1 MKKLFL
7 GLFCFLSAYCQAE
20 TSRWDGKYYA
30 ANSGFQQQ
38 FAMEALKLFP
48 MSPEDSVL
56 DIGCGDGRI
65 THYISTL
72 VPQGYVIG
80 LDKNPS
86 MIATAKTY
94 QNDKLSYILG
104 DAAALPYKNTF
115 TSIVSF
121 NALHWVDDPQAAIRS
136 INEALVPGGKVLIL
150 IAYSQPRYPF
160 HDAMN
165 SVAHSD
171 KWKSYFGPE
180 QSVVCRHTFGEWANY
195 IESEGL
201 IPEKIQLIDTSLN
214 YPSKKACGAWFAGW
228 IPFGTIPDD
237 KKDDY
242 VKDITDAYEKI
253 IPCEAD
259 GTTHF
264 LFDELI
270 IIASKP
276 TSSYRP
282 KT

>member
-7 GLFCFLSAYCQAE
+7 GLCCCLSVVCQAE

-30 ANSGFQQQ
+30 ANSGMQQQ
-38 FAMEALKLFP
+38 FAIEALKLFP
-48 MSPEDSVL
+48 MSANDAVL
-56 DIGCGDGRI
+56 DIGCGNGFI
-65 THYISTL
+65 TKYISTL

-86 MIATAKTY
+86 MITSAKEY
-94 QNDKLSYILG
+94 QNDKLSFVLG
-104 DAAALPYKNTF
+104 DAGALAFKNKF
-115 TSIVSF
+115 NCIVTF
-121 NALHWVDDPQAAIRS
+121 NAIHWVDDLRAAIRG

-150 IAYSQPRYPF
+150 TSYVQPRHPF
-160 HDAMN
+160 HDVMN

-171 KWKSYFGPE
+171 KWKSYFGNE
-180 QSVVCRHTFGEWANY
+180 KSVVTRYTFAEWSNF

-201 IPEKIQLIDTSLN
+201 IPERIQSIDTSLD
-214 YPSKKACGAWFAGW
+214 YPSKKAFGAWFAGW
-228 IPFGTIPDD
+228 IPFGTMADNQ
-237 KKDDY
+237 KDAY
-242 VKDITDAYEKI
+242 VQDIVDAYEKL

-270 IIASKP
+270 IIGSKP